1 MRHVPQVS
9 LENESLAEPFV
20 LTNSN
25 FRYLYWN
32 VKQQLAH
39 HSVTGCNMRPGDLL
53 GSGTISG
60 PVRASLL
67 RHCVG
72 CIA

>member
-39 HSVTGCNMRPGDLL
+39 GRQCA
-53 GSGTISG
+53 GSS
-60 PVRASLL
+60 
-67 RHCVG
+67 RHLDERLS
-72 CIA
+72 AAA